1 MTKPDKN
8 HSLLLNTFDNK
19 DKNIIKNKT
28 RLDRKLGLEKIEAE
42 AEQSSGNRKLNRVQV
57 TGSLFR
63 NRGPEQS
70 SGNRNYAPE
79 QGSVSLADV
88 ELGFTQDEFTAK
100 QTEKHSTKEQNQKVL
115 PEPSDTGKASKTN
128 PVELLDE
135 RFRVLEE
142 GWGYYSRKKKPLF
155 YKIEIMR
162 FE

>member
-8 HSLLLNTFDNK
+8 HNLLLNTFDNK
-19 DKNIIKNKT
+19 DKNIIKNET
-28 RLDRKLGLEKIEAE
+28 RLDREFGSEKIEAE
-42 AEQSSGNRKLNRVQV
+42 A
-57 TGSLFR
+57 
-63 NRGPEQS
+63 EQS

-100 QTEKHSTKEQNQKVL
+100 QTEKHPAKEQNQKFL
-115 PEPSDTGKASKTN
+115 PEPSDTAKASQTN

-142 GWGYYSRKKKPLF
+142 GWGYFSRKKKPLF

>member
-8 HSLLLNTFDNK
+8 HSLFLNTFDNK
-19 DKNIIKNKT
+19 DKNIIKNET
-28 RLDRKLGLEKIEAE
+28 RLIRGFGLQKIEAE
-42 AEQSSGNRKLNRVQV
+42 AEQSSDNGELNRVQG
-57 TGSLFR
+57 TGTTFR
-63 NRGPEQS
+63 NFVPEES
-70 SGNRNYAPE
+70 SGNQNYASEPS
-79 QGSVSLADV
+79 SVSLADV
-88 ELGFTQDEFTAK
+88 ELGFTQDDFIAK
-100 QTEKHSTKEQNQKVL
+100 QTEKHSTKKQNQKFL

-128 PVELLDE
+128 AVELLDE